1 MNSTI
6 ERLDEV
12 NRWLD
17 EVMRLPLGHPDRLRL
32 LTRAEQVF
40 RGAAPPE
47 EPQLPPQRLSADM
60 LPNP

>member
-1 MNSTI
+1 MNKTI

-17 EVMRLPLGHPDRLRL
+17 EVMRLPLGHPERLRL

-40 RGAAPPE
+40 DGAAPAE
-47 EPQLPPQRLSADM
+47 EPQPPPRQPQPAGG
-60 LPNP
+60 